1 MSIKI
6 LDLAYESREE
16 SFIDTNYT
24 ISIKIEKY
32 NSSFFAS
39 IDAKN
44 SFAPHMIANLRYN
57 QVVKCIIKSV
67 ESVVENSYS
76 LYITV
81 LTSLTSQNT
90 QEITI
95 EKIKLKHAMDIK
107 TMLMHC

>member
-81 LTSLTSQNT
+81 LTSQNT